1 MLDQPDGYLFWYEL
15 GFFFLTKADIIHT
28 MLNIHMES
36 EHFSHISRC
45 LSTLNQTNLY
55 FGFSF
60 CQEDYILHL
69 IKSILST
76 NSLFTAKLWSNKS
89 EVHVWIFLQ
98 TKWIA
103 VCISRWGGGES
114 QHLELQGLCK
124 CLPQHNHL
132 TEEKVGTWVIKQHV
146 RYHTVFINVCS
157 PTFFVPPCSPCQ
169 QIYYLFTIIWMIQRI
184 YKHI

>member
-1 MLDQPDGYLFWYEL
+1 MCAWL
-15 GFFFLTKADIIHT
+15 FFLTKADIIHT

-45 LSTLNQTNLY
+45 LSTLNHTNLY

-103 VCISRWGGGES
+103 VYISRWWRGES

-146 RYHTVFINVCS
+146 NYHTVSINVCS
-157 PTFFVPPCSPCQ
+157 PTCLVPPCSSCQ
-169 QIYYLFTIIWMIQRI
+169 QIYYLFTIIWMSQRI
-184 YKHI
+184 YKQI